1 MLPAELRKLA
11 ADGQFAQP
19 TAGFCPGYVQ
29 ANLAAFPKAY
39 ADDFTAFCKANPQPC
54 PLLETIGPEN
64 STSMQLAPGAD
75 IRKTIPKYRI
85 WRDGMLHEEVE
96 SIEKTVTDD
105 MVYFLLG
112 CSFSFEEA
120 LVEAGIALR
129 HLQEKKNVA
138 MYRTSIPLSPVGPF
152 TGEMVVSMRPIQKEK
167 VELAKRI
174 TSQYPDVHGAP
185 VHVDNPAEIGIGALE
200 KPDYGEFVEIRKNE
214 IPVFW
219 ACGVTPQN
227 VILNA
232 KLPLAITHAPGFMFV
247 SDRKNTEYAVTAK
260 EKSNT

>member
-1 MLPAELRKLA
+1 MQPAELRKLA

-29 ANLAAFPKAY
+29 ANLAAFPKEY
-39 ADDFTAFCKANPQPC
+39 AEDFAAFCKANPQPC
-54 PLLETIGPEN
+54 PLLETIGPGS
-64 STSMQLAPGAD
+64 STSKHLAKGAD
-75 IRKTIPKYRI
+75 IRRTIPKYRI
-85 WRDGMLHEEVE
+85 WQDGILHKEVNA
-96 SIEKTVTDD
+96 INTLVTDD

-120 LVEAGIALR
+120 LVEAGITLR
-129 HLQEKKNVA
+129 HLEENKNVA
-138 MYRTSIPLSPVGPF
+138 MYRTNIPLVSAGPF
-152 TGEMVVSMRPIQKEK
+152 TGEMVVSMRPLDKDK
-167 VELAKRI
+167 VELAKKI

-185 VHVDNPAEIGIGALE
+185 VHVGSPAEIGIDTLE
-200 KPDYGEFVEIRKNE
+200 KPDYGDFVEIRQNE